1 MGDKTIRDS
10 VIAELDFEPSIDA
23 ADIAVTVDDR
33 IVTLGGHVGSYV
45 EREAAERA
53 VKKVRGVR
61 AVIERIEVR
70 FGRDKPPHDEDLAK
84 RAVQMLDWNV
94 VVPKDAVQVK
104 VQGGCLTLTGTVEWQ
119 YQKAEAKAA
128 LNRLPG
134 VVSIVNLIEVTPKVS
149 AIDVRGKIE
158 AALKRNAQVEADAIH
173 VDVSGGKVTLKGKV
187 HAWYE
192 RGIAERAAW
201 SAPGVRTVEDR
212 IEMA

>member
-1 MGDKTIRDS
+1 MGDRTIRDS
-10 VIAELDFEPSIDA
+10 AIAELDFEPSIDA
-23 ADIAVTVDDR
+23 AEIAVSVDDG
-33 IVTLGGHVGSYV
+33 IVTLGGHVANFV
-45 EREAAERA
+45 QREAAKRA
-53 VKKVRGVR
+53 TKKVRGVR
-61 AVIERIEVR
+61 AVVERIEVR
-70 FGRDKPPHDEDLAK
+70 FSRDKPPLDEDLAK
-84 RAVQMLDWNV
+84 RAVQLLDWNV
-94 VVPKDAVQVK
+94 VVPKGAVQVK

-128 LNRLPG
+128 PNRLPG

-149 AIDVRGKIE
+149 ATDVRGEIE

-187 HAWYE
+187 HAWHE

-212 IEMA
+212 IEMT